1 MMNTKALE
9 VKKKVLEDDLA
20 VALKKYA
27 ATAEQRRTTLDEA
40 NRVLLDAQ
48 LKKLE
53 SDLIRI
59 EQELQEVES
68 KLQEVQSKRLQP
80 GDTYRKQ
87 ALIWDQRLPKMDYQ
101 KARQIAKD
109 VLTRFEDKEGA
120 VLFMLQRSHEM
131 CGQWCLAAL
140 REMIDEGN
148 GKFIPHNVKFTALE
162 RPSEIELLNKLGHC
176 LDAAVVE
183 NDIAASVTAVI
194 DKLYDAVQSGGT
206 VFVSIEFPDGQN
218 VSPTFFKW
226 FVEEFWC
233 ALVQSSKAAANKC
246 ELFKVIIAIVVSS
259 SLPEECVQAYL
270 GSLDAAFDFR
280 KILELPLENWT
291 SEEIRT
297 WLVKHSGLTLSK
309 VEFSQIALTIYN
321 NSRAGVPVMAYTYLL
336 DHLNTLHS
344 SNVNP

>member
-1 MMNTKALE
+1 MNTKALE

-40 NRVLLDAQ
+40 NRVLLNAQ
-48 LKKLE
+48 LEKLE
-53 SDLIRI
+53 SDLVRI

-68 KLQEVQSKRLQP
+68 KLLQP
-80 GDTYRKQ
+80 GDTYRKR
-87 ALIWDQRLPKMDYQ
+87 ALAWQQTLPNLDYQ

-131 CGQWCLAAL
+131 CGHWCLAAL
-140 REMIDEGN
+140 REMVDQGN
-148 GKFIPHNVKFTALE
+148 GKFISHNVKFTPLE

-176 LDAAVVE
+176 LNAVVE

-194 DKLYDAVQSGGT
+194 KKLYEAVQSGGT
-206 VFVSIEFPDGQN
+206 VFVSIEFPDGQS
-218 VSPTFFKW
+218 VSPNFFKW

-233 ALVQSSKAAANKC
+233 ALVQSSTAAANEC

-259 SLPEECVQAYL
+259 SLPDECIQAYL

-291 SEEIRT
+291 SEDIRK
-297 WLVKHSGLTLSK
+297 WLVYHSGLTLTRDQ
-309 VEFSQIALTIYN
+309 FRQLALTIHT
-321 NSRAGVPVMAYTYLL
+321 NSQAGVPVMAYTYLL
-336 DHLNTLHS
+336 DHLTTLHS
-344 SNVNP
+344 SKVNP